1 MKKNE
6 LTISFHIFFHL
17 TYALPFL
24 KKVLAGYPRRI
35 HVLSTS
41 HATFM
46 KSTSAKSRQESLFSA
61 DFKLCDVLEC
71 PNEARIGKR
80 DPQ

>member
-6 LTISFHIFFHL
+6 LTISFRIFFHL
-17 TYALPFL
+17 TYALLFL
-24 KKVLAGYPRRI
+24 KKALAGYLHRI

-41 HATFM
+41 HAVFM